1 MSFGWAMVIALVL
14 LIGNAFFV
22 GAEFALISA
31 RQTQI
36 EPRAQA
42 GSRAAR
48 TTLRAMGNVSLMMAG
63 AQLGITMCSI
73 GLGAVAEPA
82 LARLIEPLFAAIGI
96 PEILVHPIAIALALA
111 VVVSLHMILGEMVP
125 KNLAIAS
132 PERSAIILG
141 PALYAIVIV
150 LRPIIWFLN
159 GTANLVLRGLRVP
172 VRGEVDTS
180 FTQDEV
186 AGLLEESRRHGFLD
200 QEELELL
207 TGALGFVEVK
217 AGDVALPVSDLVIAA
232 DSATP
237 QDLER
242 LCVSTGFSRFPIR
255 NELGL
260 ITGYVHVKDLIAIN
274 LSKADR
280 PLEHRWVRTM
290 PVVRS
295 TDSLQSVL
303 STMQRRGVHLVRVID
318 PETQQL
324 LGLAMMEDVLEK
336 LVGEVVT

>member
-141 PALYAIVIV
+141 PALYAIVLV

-274 LSKADR
+274 PSKADR

>member
-1 MSFGWAMVIALVL
+1 MSFGWAMAIGLIL
-14 LIGNAFFV
+14 LAGNAFFV

-48 TTLRAMGNVSLMMAG
+48 TTLRAMSNVSLMMAG

-82 LARLIEPLFAAIGI
+82 LARLIEPVFAAIGI
-96 PEILVHPIAIALALA
+96 PEILVHPIAIVLALA
-111 VVVSLHMILGEMVP
+111 VVVSLHMVLGEMVP

-141 PALYAIVIV
+141 PPLYAVVTV
-150 LRPIIWFLN
+150 LRPILWFLN
-159 GTANLVLRGLRVP
+159 GTGNLVLRGLRVS
-172 VRGEVDTS
+172 VRDEVDTS

-217 AGDVALPVSDLVIAA
+217 AGDVALPVSQLVVAS
-232 DSATP
+232 DSSTP
-237 QDLER
+237 QELER

-255 NELGL
+255 NEVGS
-260 ITGYVHVKDLIAIN
+260 INGYIHVKDLIAIN
-274 LSKADR
+274 PEKVDR

-303 STMQRRGVHLVRVID
+303 STMQRRGVHLVRVVD
-318 PETQQL
+318 PETHQL